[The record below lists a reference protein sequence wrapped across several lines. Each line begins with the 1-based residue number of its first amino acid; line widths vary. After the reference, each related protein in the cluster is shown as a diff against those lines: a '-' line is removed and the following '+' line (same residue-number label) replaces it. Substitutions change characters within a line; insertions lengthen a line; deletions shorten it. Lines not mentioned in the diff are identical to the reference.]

1 MYGARPR
8 RSNGGNSIF
17 HLRSLPEP
25 SRRRARREKRSRTLS
40 ASFPEFRDARKIV
53 FLVRRLEALGRSACA
68 QRAQTWPEITSLHRS
83 ARLCR
88 IEGRIPCRNPG
99 NNAREHG
106 LRGSAV

>member
-25 SRRRARREKRSRTLS
+25 SRRPARKPRVALQLS
-40 ASFPEFRDARKIV
+40 EHILSGVHDAREIV
-53 FLVRRLEALGRSACA
+53 FLVRRPEAVGGPACA
-68 QRAQTWPEITSLHRS
+68 RWAQTWSEIASLHRS

-88 IEGRIPCRNPG
+88 IEGRIPRRDPG
-99 NNAREHG
+99 ENA
-106 LRGSAV
+106 